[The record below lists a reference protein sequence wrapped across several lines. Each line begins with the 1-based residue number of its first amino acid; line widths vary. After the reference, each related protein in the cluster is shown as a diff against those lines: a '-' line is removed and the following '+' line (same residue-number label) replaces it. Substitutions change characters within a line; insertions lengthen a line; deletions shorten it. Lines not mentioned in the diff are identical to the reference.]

1 MDIFLKASALALI
14 VSILYI
20 AVSGHNKEIG
30 ALLVICGC
38 AVVFGMALAYI
49 EPIFEFI
56 RQLQNLGNLN
66 VELIEILL
74 KSVGVGLLAEIA
86 ILVCNDMGNKSM
98 GKALQ
103 IMATSVI
110 LWISLPL
117 FTGLLELVGEILG
130 EL

>member
-56 RQLQNLGNLN
+56 RQLQTLGNLN

-117 FTGLLELVGEILG
+117 FTGLLDLIGEILG

>member
-66 VELIEILL
+66 VELIEILF

>member
-30 ALLVICGC
+30 ALLGICGC

-49 EPIFEFI
+49 EPIFAFI
-56 RQLQNLGNLN
+56 RQLQTLGNLN